1 MKYQVLLFSFFILIT
16 DEFVCQVAEPNE
28 MDKASIVK
36 AVNSWADSTFFK
48 FDEPRFEHFV
58 AHYTDE
64 FIIASMRSGS
74 LNKSIKRLEAAKEKE
89 TFEGSE
95 SDYDEAMSD
104 LLKRKDEAHAALIN
118 FSPKVTHYSVI
129 FWANIKLD
137 SGIYNYVKHEVFLNE
152 QFNVVKSD
160 IVGNIGDNSSGKII
174 YK

>member
-1 MKYQVLLFSFFILIT
+1 
-16 DEFVCQVAEPNE
+16 
-28 MDKASIVK
+28 
-36 AVNSWADSTFFK
+36 
-48 FDEPRFEHFV
+48 
-58 AHYTDE
+58 
-64 FIIASMRSGS
+64 
-74 LNKSIKRLEAAKEKE
+74 
-89 TFEGSE
+89 
-95 SDYDEAMSD
+95 MSD

-152 QFNVVKSD
+152 QFNVVKSH